1 MALLKLFYKP
11 VLKSDLL
18 DEIQLGLA
26 PEYILLLVEGI
37 CPEYIVSLEVIL
49 ERKHQLLKDRDLFT
63 VYLCRS
69 RCKYTTLFLYRK
81 RYIK

>member
-26 PEYILLLVEGI
+26 PEHILLLVEGI

-49 ERKHQLLKDRDLFT
+49 
-63 VYLCRS
+63 VG
-69 RCKYTTLFLYRK
+69 KYQFISQAIY
-81 RYIK
+81 